1 MTNIVN
7 TREIILDILLEITD
21 RQALSHQ
28 VLKQALE
35 KYQYLEKRD
44 RSFITIVTEGTL
56 ENLIQIDYILNQ
68 YSKVK
73 TKKMKPVILNILRMS
88 VYQIRFMNS
97 IPDSAV
103 CNEAVKLASKRG
115 FYQLKGFVNGIL
127 RNIVRNKDNPDFPDA
142 SEDLVK
148 HLSIV

>member
-73 TKKMKPVILNILRMS
+73 TKKMKPVILNIPVS
-88 VYQIRFMNS
+88 YT
-97 IPDSAV
+97 
-103 CNEAVKLASKRG
+103 
-115 FYQLKGFVNGIL
+115 
-127 RNIVRNKDNPDFPDA
+127 
-142 SEDLVK
+142 
-148 HLSIV
+148 HLTLPTIA

>member
-73 TKKMKPVILNILRMS
+73 TKKMKPVILNILRGQSTRS
-88 VYQIRFMNS
+88 V
-97 IPDSAV
+97 
-103 CNEAVKLASKRG
+103 L
-115 FYQLKGFVNGIL
+115 
-127 RNIVRNKDNPDFPDA
+127 
-142 SEDLVK
+142 
-148 HLSIV
+148 